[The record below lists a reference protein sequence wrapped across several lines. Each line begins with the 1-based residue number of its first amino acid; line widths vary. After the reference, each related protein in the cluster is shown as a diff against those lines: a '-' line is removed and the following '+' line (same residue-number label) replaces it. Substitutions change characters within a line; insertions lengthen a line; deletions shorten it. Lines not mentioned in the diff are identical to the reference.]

1 MMMLLKQKQL
11 VIREATQEDQRR
23 LANLI
28 HFGSYVHRHLDWRQ
42 PLDWIGYQ
50 PFELAELNGE
60 IQGALACPPDP
71 PNVAWIRLFA
81 VSQSATT
88 EQVWDSLWT
97 VAHDKLRAL
106 NGRVSVAVIPLQSWF
121 RRLVELSD
129 FVHSHQVIVLS
140 WKRKPIPMGRERPG
154 LVLRPM
160 LFDDLPTVEM
170 VDAAAFGGVWQNSR
184 SCLEVAF
191 RQSAS
196 ATVAE
201 LHGQIVGYQISTA
214 TPVGGHLARLAVHP
228 GFQGQSIGYN
238 LLRDMLSQFERR
250 GATQVTVNTQQNNVV
265 SLSLYTKLG
274 FERTG
279 EEYPVYQWNIGNT
292 A

>member
-1 MMMLLKQKQL
+1 MLFKQKQL
-11 VIREATQEDQRR
+11 VIRQAAPEDQRR
-23 LANLI
+23 LANLL
-28 HFGSYVHRHLDWRQ
+28 HFGAYVHRHLDWRQ

-50 PFELAELNGE
+50 PFEIVELNGE

-81 VSQSATT
+81 ASQDIST
-88 EQVWDSLWT
+88 EQVWDHLWP
-97 VAHDKLRAL
+97 VALEKLRGL
-106 NGRVSVAVIPLQSWF
+106 NGPVNVAVIPLQSWF

-129 FVHSHQVIVLS
+129 FAHSHQVIVLS
-140 WKRKPIPMGRERPG
+140 WKQKPIPAERQRPG
-154 LVLRPM
+154 LRLRPM
-160 LFDDLPTVEM
+160 LLGDLAAVEW

-201 LHGQIVGYQISTA
+201 LYGQIVGYQISTA
-214 TPVGGHLARLAVHP
+214 TPVGGHLARLAVRP
-228 GFQGQSIGYN
+228 ESQGLSIGYN

-250 GATQVTVNTQQNNVV
+250 GATQVTVNTQQNNEV
-265 SLSLYTKLG
+265 SLSLYSKLG

-279 EEYPVYQWNIGNT
+279 EEYPVYQWNV
-292 A
+292 

>member
-1 MMMLLKQKQL
+1 MLFNQREM
-11 VIREATQEDQRR
+11 VIREAKLDDQRR
-23 LANLI
+23 LANLL
-28 HFGSYVHRHLDWRQ
+28 HFGSHVHRHLDWRQ

-50 PFELAELNGE
+50 PFDIAEQNGD

-81 VSQSATT
+81 VSQGASA
-88 EQVWDSLWT
+88 EQIWDHLWLG
-97 VAHDKLRAL
+97 ALEKLRNL
-106 NGRVSVAVIPLQSWF
+106 NGPVNVAVIPLQSWF

-140 WKRKPIPMGRERPG
+140 WKRKPIPAERPRPG
-154 LVLRPM
+154 MVLRPM
-160 LFDDLPTVEM
+160 LLGDLVGVEK

-201 LHGQIVGYQISTA
+201 SDGRIVGYQISTA
-214 TPVGGHLARLAVHP
+214 TPVGGHLARLAVQP
-228 GFQGQSIGYN
+228 EFQGMSIGYN

-250 GATQVTVNTQQNNVV
+250 GATQVTVNTQQNNEV
-265 SLSLYTKLG
+265 SLSLYSKLG

-279 EEYPVYQWNIGNT
+279 EEYPVYQWNV
-292 A
+292 